1 MQNICAD
8 LYGQPENLI
17 DETILL
23 AQIASGDADAYHKL
37 YTHYTPK
44 LYRFVYPFANRSKEE
59 TEEVIQEIFL
69 KVWLKRDT
77 LTSITSFKAY
87 LFKMAKNQLFDE
99 FQKQRVRKEKT
110 DQHAYLAEE
119 TTDAVYNKVVY
130 AEYYAMATKAIGD
143 LTPQRKRIFELR
155 TQNEMSIDEIAT
167 HLKISH
173 SAVKKQLYEAIGL
186 VKTYLYKNA
195 GWPMLVI
202 LVVKLIRKY

>member
-8 LYGQPENLI
+8 PYDQPENLI
-17 DETILL
+17 NETVLL
-23 AQIASGDADAYHKL
+23 AQTASGDADAYCKL
-37 YTHYTPK
+37 YTYYTPK

-69 KVWLKRDT
+69 KIWVKRHT
-77 LTSITSFKAY
+77 LISITSFKAY

-99 FQKQRVRKEKT
+99 FQKQKVRKEKT
-110 DQHAYLAEE
+110 EQHTWLAEE
-119 TTDAVYNKVVY
+119 TTYAVYDKVVY
-130 AEYYAMATKAIGD
+130 AEYYAIATKAIAD

-173 SAVKKQLYEAIGL
+173 SAVKKQLYEAVGI

-195 GWPMLVI
+195 DWPMLII
-202 LVVKLIRKY
+202 LVMKLISKY

>member
-8 LYGQPENLI
+8 PYDQPENLI
-17 DETILL
+17 NETFLL
-23 AQIASGDADAYHKL
+23 AQTAAGNTDAYCKL
-37 YTHYTPK
+37 YTYYTPK
-44 LYRFVYPFANRSKEE
+44 LYRFIYPFANRSKEE

-69 KVWLKRDT
+69 KIWVKRHT
-77 LTSITSFKAY
+77 LISITSFKAY

-99 FQKQRVRKEKT
+99 FQKQKVRKEKT
-110 DQHAYLAEE
+110 DQHTYLAEE
-119 TTDAVYNKVVY
+119 TTDAVDHKMIY
-130 AEYYAMATKAIGD
+130 AEYYAMATKAIAD
-143 LTPQRKRIFELR
+143 LTPQRRRIFELR

-173 SAVKKQLYEAIGL
+173 SAVKKQLYEAVGL

-202 LVVKLIRKY
+202 LVMKLISRF